1 MKQSTRYFVAAVLTI
16 VVGRII
22 VFHNTIVYWT
32 CFPLFFAATMA
43 TIFFAYAEGLIE
55 KVRKGKDMTFYK
67 MPITVTLLSITGIL
81 LIMVIVQGFYLFS

>member
-32 CFPLFFAATMA
+32 CFPL
-43 TIFFAYAEGLIE
+43 FFAYAEGLIE